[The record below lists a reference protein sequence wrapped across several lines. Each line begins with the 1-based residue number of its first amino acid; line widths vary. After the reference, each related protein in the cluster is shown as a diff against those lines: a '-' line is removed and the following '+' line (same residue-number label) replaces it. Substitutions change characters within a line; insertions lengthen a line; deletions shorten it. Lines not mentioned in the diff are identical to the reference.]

1 MPTSTSL
8 ASRPVRSDGWTM
20 ERRRLF
26 LAALANGLSVAAA
39 CASVGMSREAA
50 YKARRRDTGFAHRW
64 ALAQTSARRAARKA
78 FLDRL
83 PDDLRTRLAQHGRSA

>member
-1 MPTSTSL
+1 MPTSTSR

-26 LAALANGLSVAAA
+26 VAALANGLSVAEA
-39 CASVGMSREAA
+39 CASVGLSREAA
-50 YKARRRDTGFAHRW
+50 YKARRRDADFAHRW
-64 ALAQTSARRAARKA
+64 ALAQTSARRAARQS

-83 PDDLRTRLAQHGRSA
+83 PDDLRTRLAPHGHSA